1 MLTMSTTATVASDR
15 YALARTPEEYERL
28 RAQARLWEPVTARM
42 LDQVGLAPGARCLD
56 AGCGPGE
63 TMRLMAER
71 VGPSGRIV
79 GVDADAPLGAQAVRD
94 LHAAGHAQCTFAAV
108 DVTSGAPI

>member
-1 MLTMSTTATVASDR
+1 MSTTVTVASDQ

-28 RAQARLWEPVTARM
+28 RAQARVWAPVTARL
-42 LDQVGLAPGARCLD
+42 LDRVGLAPGARCLD

-71 VGPSGRIV
+71 VGPAGRV
-79 GVDADAPLGAQAVRD
+79 LGGDADAPLGAQALAM
-94 LHAAGHAQCTFAAV
+94 LHDAGHRQCE
-108 DVTSGAPI
+108 

>member
-1 MLTMSTTATVASDR
+1 MSTTVTVASDQ

-28 RAQARLWEPVTARM
+28 RAQARIWEPVTARL
-42 LDQVGLAPGARCLD
+42 LDRIGLAPGARCLD

-71 VGPSGRIV
+71 VGASGRV
-79 GVDADAPLGAQAVRD
+79 LGVDVDAALGAHAFAT
-94 LHAAGHAQCTFAAV
+94 LHAAGHAQC
-108 DVTSGAPI
+108 

>member
-1 MLTMSTTATVASDR
+1 MSTAEIERKA

-28 RAQARLWEPVTARM
+28 RAQARVWEDATLRL
-42 LDQVGLAPGARCLD
+42 LDRIGLAPGMRCLD

-71 VGPSGRIV
+71 VGPAGRVV
-79 GVDADAPLGAQAVRD
+79 GVDADAALGAQALAM
-94 LHAAGHAQCTFAAV
+94 LHGAGHRQCEFAAA
-108 DVTSGAPI
+108 DLT